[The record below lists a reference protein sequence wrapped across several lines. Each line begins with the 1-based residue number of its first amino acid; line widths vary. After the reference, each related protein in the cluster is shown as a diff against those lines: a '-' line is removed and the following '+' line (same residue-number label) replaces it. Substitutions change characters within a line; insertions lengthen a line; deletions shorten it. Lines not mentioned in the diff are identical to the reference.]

1 MADSASESD
10 SSSVD
15 GGMLIPSSPA
25 TREQFQKRIES
36 LQQENR
42 VLKME
47 LETYK
52 LRVKSLQEENRAL
65 RQASVNIVRDSL
77 FLFLNKQKIAYLGKE
92 KGVNRVKLP

>member
-10 SSSVD
+10 CSVDGGMLTD

-25 TREQFQKRIES
+25 SREQFQKRIES

-47 LETYK
+47 LDTFR
-52 LRVKSLQEENRAL
+52 LRVKNLQEENKAL
-65 RQASVNIVRDSL
+65 RQASVNIVS
-77 FLFLNKQKIAYLGKE
+77 NS
-92 KGVNRVKLP
+92 